1 MKKYISSLLAAA
13 LSASTLTAL
22 ESPITE
28 STTISSSETINSP
41 LIVRNPEGKFVQLK
55 ILGSG
60 TVLTSNYSGPDYA
73 IDLKASTQLVIED
86 GGGLNITTS
95 GSGVAIRSGAS
106 MLVNTSV
113 GEIEMAKVV
122 LFGSKLTIKSEN
134 AFSCGKT
141 GTTLMLVSN
150 GSYMEL
156 AASQSFNKMDIRA
169 NSTIKFSDNV
179 SLNFKDIDITNSASK
194 IDVVL
199 EDFSNTNSIYFGSAS
214 GLSLTDGV
222 LTVSKSDKSIDYT
235 FKDKAGEIMKNLV
248 LDAKTNTLT
257 LASIPEPSTYA
268 AVFGAL
274 ALGLALYRRRK

>member
-1 MKKYISSLLAAA
+1 MKKYISALLAAA
-13 LSASTLTAL
+13 LSASTLVAL

-156 AASQSFNKMDIRA
+156 AAS
-169 NSTIKFSDNV
+169 
-179 SLNFKDIDITNSASK
+179 
-194 IDVVL
+194 
-199 EDFSNTNSIYFGSAS
+199 
-214 GLSLTDGV
+214 
-222 LTVSKSDKSIDYT
+222 
-235 FKDKAGEIMKNLV
+235 
-248 LDAKTNTLT
+248 
-257 LASIPEPSTYA
+257 
-268 AVFGAL
+268 
-274 ALGLALYRRRK
+274 

>member
-1 MKKYISSLLAAA
+1 MKKYISTLLAAA

-28 STTISSSETINSP
+28 STTISSSETVNSP
-41 LIVRNPEGKFVQLK
+41 LIVQSTQGKYVQLT
-55 ILGSG
+55 ISG
-60 TVLTSNYSGPDYA
+60 PETVLTANCSNYA
-73 IDLKASTQLVIED
+73 IDLKEGNTSLVIEG

-106 MLVNTSV
+106 MLVNNVV
-113 GEIEMAKVV
+113 GKIEMSKVA
-122 LFGSKLTIKSEN
+122 LLSGTLTIRSED
-134 AFSCGKT
+134 AFSYKDI
-141 GTTLMLVSN
+141 GTTLMLASEKSRMVL
-150 GSYMEL
+150 E
-156 AASQSFNKMDIRA
+156 ASQSFNKMDIRA
-169 NSTIKFSDNV
+169 NSTIKFSDGV
-179 SLNFKDIDITNSASK
+179 TLKFKDIDITYSASK

-248 LDAKTNTLT
+248 LDTATNTLT

>member
-1 MKKYISSLLAAA
+1 MKKYISTLLAAA
-13 LSASTLTAL
+13 LSASTLVAL

-28 STTISSSETINSP
+28 STTISSSETVNSP
-41 LIVRNPEGKFVQLK
+41 LIVRSLDGNNVQLK
-55 ILGSG
+55 ISNPGAL
-60 TVLTSNYSGPDYA
+60 LTSTTSGYA
-73 IDLKASTQLVIED
+73 IDLEANTSLVIEYY
-86 GGGLNITTS
+86 GGLNITTS

-106 MLVNTSV
+106 MLVNKVV
-113 GEIEMAKVV
+113 GKIEMSKVV
-122 LFGSKLTIKSEN
+122 LLSGTLTINKEN
-134 AFSCGKT
+134 AFSYKDI
-141 GTTLMLVSN
+141 GTTLMLASEKSRMVL
-150 GSYMEL
+150 E
-156 AASQSFNKMDIRA
+156 ASQSFNKMDIRA
-169 NSTIKFSDNV
+169 NSTIKFSDGV
-179 SLNFKDIDITNSASK
+179 TLNFKDIDITNSAPK

-222 LTVSKSDKSIDYT
+222 LTVSKSDKSVDYT

-248 LDAKTNTLT
+248 LDTATNTLT

>member
-28 STTISSSETINSP
+28 STTISSSETVNSP
-41 LIVRNPEGKFVQLK
+41 LIVRSLDGNNVQLK
-55 ILGSG
+55 ISNPGAL
-60 TVLTSNYSGPDYA
+60 LTSTTSGYA
-73 IDLKASTQLVIED
+73 IDLEKNTSLVIED

-106 MLVNTSV
+106 MLVNTHV

-122 LFGSKLTIKSEN
+122 LLSGTLTIRSED
-134 AFSCGKT
+134 AFSYKDI
-141 GTTLMLVSN
+141 GTTLMLASEKSRMVL
-150 GSYMEL
+150 E
-156 AASQSFNKMDIRA
+156 ASQSFNIMNIRA
-169 NSTIKFSDNV
+169 NSTIKFSDGV
-179 SLNFKDIDITNSASK
+179 TLNFKDIDLGYCASTK

>member
-1 MKKYISSLLAAA
+1 MKKYISTLLAAA
-13 LSASTLTAL
+13 LSASTFAAL

-28 STTISSSETINSP
+28 STTVSSSETVNSQ

-60 TVLTSNYSGPDYA
+60 TVLTSNYSGSDYA

-169 NSTIKFSDNV
+169 NSTIKFSDGV
-179 SLNFKDIDITNSASK
+179 TLNFKDIDITNSASK

-214 GLSLTDGV
+214 GLSLINGV

>member
-1 MKKYISSLLAAA
+1 MKKYISTLLAAA
-13 LSASTLTAL
+13 LSASTLVAL

-60 TVLTSNYSGPDYA
+60 TVLTSNYSGLDYA

-95 GSGVAIRSGAS
+95 GSGVAIHSGAS
-106 MLVNTSV
+106 MLVNKVV
-113 GEIEMAKVV
+113 GKIEMAKVV

-134 AFSCGKT
+134 AFSYKDT

-169 NSTIKFSDNV
+169 NSTIKFSDGV
-179 SLNFKDIDITNSASK
+179 TLNFKDIDITNSASK

-214 GLSLTDGV
+214 GLSLIDGV